1 MIALPPE
8 PRSGCPTVEAMS
20 FEQQAAVLRAVFE
33 TAPDGLVTIDR
44 AGLICAFNPAAERM
58 FGYQSA
64 EVIGRNVNCLMPPP
78 FHAEH
83 DGYIARYLRTG
94 EKRIIGIGREVAAA
108 KKDGTVFPIEL
119 AVGEV
124 ALGEQRLFAGFICD
138 ISERHAAERN
148 LIELR
153 NELLHVSR
161 LSEMGEMASALA
173 HELNQPLTAI
183 INYLEASRRLLE
195 RQATPAG
202 KAGELMAKA
211 SDQAS
216 RAGQI
221 IQHLRRFI
229 AKGETEKSPA
239 AINPLVREAAE
250 LALIGV
256 DRRRI
261 RARFEL
267 ADRLPAVQV
276 DRVQIQQV
284 VMNLVRNGIDALA
297 ARGSGEITL
306 RTAKDGEDSVLVEVI
321 DDGPGF
327 APEIETRL
335 FQPFLTTK
343 ATGIGIGLSI
353 CKTIVD
359 SHDGR
364 LWASTAPDGGA
375 AFHLRLPAADGDR
388 I

>member
-229 AKGETEKSPA
+229 AKGETETDECDDGDTDWSA
-239 AINPLVREAAE
+239 GESCNGTCQI
-250 LALIGV
+250 LACG
-256 DRRRI
+256 DPDDTGTI
-261 RARFEL
+261 RAS
-267 ADRLPAVQV
+267 
-276 DRVQIQQV
+276 
-284 VMNLVRNGIDALA
+284 DALLILRVA
-297 ARGSGEITL
+297 VGS
-306 RTAKDGEDSVLVEVI
+306 
-321 DDGPGF
+321 
-327 APEIETRL
+327 
-335 FQPFLTTK
+335 
-343 ATGIGIGLSI
+343 AT
-353 CKTIVD
+353 CEACVCNVD
-359 SHDGR
+359 SSSSGSPVS
-364 LWASTAPDGGA
+364 ASDALRVLRAAVGTAVEIVC
-375 AFHLRLPAADGDR
+375 PACV
-388 I
+388 